1 MTTLSIHPIE
11 YLRDHVDYAHIAKR
25 LFRLLVVIGFTLFLV
40 GGLCK
45 TLAYTAAAERDALTQ
60 TYMDAFP
67 AEMPDVVIGPAVYAP
82 LG

>member
-11 YLRDHVDYAHIAKR
+11 YLRDHVDYAHITML

-40 GGLCK
+40 GGLYR

-67 AEMPDVVIGPAVYAP
+67 AEMPDVVIDPAAYAP
-82 LG
+82 LV

>member
-11 YLRDHVDYAHIAKR
+11 YLRDHIDYAHIAKR
-25 LFRLLVVIGFTLFLV
+25 LIRLLVVIGITLFLV

-60 TYMDAFP
+60 IYMDAFP
-67 AEMPDVVIGPAVYAP
+67 AKMPDVVIDPAVYAP
-82 LG
+82 LA

>member
-45 TLAYTAAAERDALTQ
+45 TLAYTAATERDALQQ

-67 AEMPDVVIGPAVYAP
+67 SEMPDVVIDPAAYAP
-82 LG
+82 LA